1 MRRRG
6 DARRRLADLPARHA
20 ALRRAK
26 TVHLIRHHQA
36 GEVEEAAAG
45 RRHSYVAMEPDSLC
59 RLCGQGDSARR
70 SAGTNKLPKSTAL
83 SEIEA
88 APAPQPAPSPA
99 EPRQRNW
106 RDYALLLALA
116 CCWSSTYPLTKI
128 GLVSIPPITFI
139 SARSLIAA
147 LFLLVVLRIRGLRLP
162 TDARAWKLFAQQ
174 QTINS
179 TIPFLMI
186 TWAQQYVPASTT
198 VVLASTTPIFAFLIT
213 WGITRHEP
221 ATLLKLVGAILG
233 LAGTAAIIGL
243 DALGGLS
250 SDLIAE
256 MAILLATVS
265 FACATIFGLRLSE
278 SEPMVVAAGS
288 LLFGGCVLLPL
299 SLILEHPWTLRPTP
313 QALAAAATMGIFSS
327 ALGLMLFY
335 MCLQRLGTI
344 TTNAQGYLRIPI
356 GVGLSVLL
364 LGESVPQNLAL
375 GLVLVMAGVAAMTVP
390 GDALRRAMRR
400 LRGCQPLLQLFL
412 ISQQLLEFLDVARDE
427 LLEHIGRVLAGVRRD
442 GGEIGKT
449 FFHRLA
455 LDGGLRRSVEL
466 RDDIGWRALGRE
478 QAVPALRLEI
488 GEACF

>member
-1 MRRRG
+1 
-6 DARRRLADLPARHA
+6 
-20 ALRRAK
+20 
-26 TVHLIRHHQA
+26 
-36 GEVEEAAAG
+36 
-45 RRHSYVAMEPDSLC
+45 
-59 RLCGQGDSARR
+59 
-70 SAGTNKLPKSTAL
+70 LPKSTVL

-88 APAPQPAPSPA
+88 APAPQPVPSPA
-99 EPRQRNW
+99 QPRQHNW

-128 GLVSIPPITFI
+128 GLGSIPPITFI

-147 LFLLVVLRIRGLRLP
+147 AFLLVVLRIRGLRLP
-162 TDARAWKLFAQQ
+162 TDAKAWKLFAQQ

-221 ATLLKLVGAILG
+221 ATLLKLAGAILG
-233 LAGTAAIIGL
+233 LVGTAAIIGL

-256 MAILLATVS
+256 MAILLATIS

-278 SEPMVVAAGS
+278 YEPMVVAAGS
-288 LLFGGCVLLPL
+288 LLFGGGVLLPL
-299 SLILEHPWTLRPTP
+299 AMIVEHPWTLRPTP
-313 QALAAAATMGIFSS
+313 QALAAVATMGIFSS

-335 MCLQRLGTI
+335 MCLQRLGTL

-364 LGESVPQNLAL
+364 LGEAVPPNLAL
-375 GLVLVMAGVAAMTVP
+375 GLVLVMAGIAAMTVP
-390 GDALRRAMRR
+390 GDALRRAMHR
-400 LRGCQPLLQLFL
+400 LRG
-412 ISQQLLEFLDVARDE
+412 
-427 LLEHIGRVLAGVRRD
+427 G
-442 GGEIGKT
+442 
-449 FFHRLA
+449 
-455 LDGGLRRSVEL
+455 
-466 RDDIGWRALGRE
+466 
-478 QAVPALRLEI
+478 
-488 GEACF
+488 